1 MSKNEKNNVNVQAE
15 TVFETMLATVE
26 TAIDSTVHAVEPVDA
41 QEKELREAIQKMMA
55 SRGLVSCNVPIL
67 AMETE
72 AGWREELR
80 RRFVAIVNCHKPGST
95 VRVKIDDLI
104 IDEEK
109 TVKNGNRKT
118 VVKVSRHDAIGKTVA
133 GWMADSKDKSERLE
147 TGKVKITEAKDPVL
161 FTVKTPTVKKPF
173 LEICFD
179 MNK

>member
-1 MSKNEKNNVNVQAE
+1 MSKNEKNLINVQAE

-26 TAIDSTVHAVEPVDA
+26 TAVDSTVHTVEAVDE
-41 QEKELREAIQKMMA
+41 QEQELKKAIAAMMA

-72 AGWREELR
+72 TGWREELR
-80 RRFVAIVNCHKPGST
+80 RRFVAIVNCHRPGAT
-95 VRVKIDDLI
+95 VRVKTDDLI

-109 TVKNGNRKT
+109 TVKNGNKKT

-147 TGKVKITEAKDPVL
+147 TGKIKLTEAKDPVS
-161 FTVKTPTVKKPF
+161 FTVKTPTAKKPF